1 MVQRNNRE
9 LEPTFKYQNFE
20 LWYLEPRFN
29 IKMIVKNQACLDNVI
44 VLEIINH
51 NFKHFYFL
59 ITLLV

>member
-44 VLEIINH
+44 VLEII
-51 NFKHFYFL
+51 KS
-59 ITLLV
+59 